1 METGARIAI
10 GLMRARLQAMALVSP
25 GWAARAALRLFLTP
39 FARRD
44 LRVPDIFRK
53 AEHLRYR
60 SGETMVQ
67 AYRWNHPSPRRFL
80 ILHGFASCAFKFE
93 AYVMPMVRQGF
104 EVVAIDAPAHGRS
117 EGRRVALTDYMR
129 AIGDAER
136 AYGPMDAC
144 LAHSFGGLAASLYL
158 EASPRGNRP
167 RLALVAPATE
177 TRRAIDTF
185 IQFMRLD
192 DRVRRSFE
200 ALIRERTGQEPDQF
214 SISRAAARM
223 PADILWVHDEDDDLT
238 PIDDVR
244 PVMAA
249 AHPHIRFL
257 VTRGLGHRRIY
268 RDTGVRRRIVAF
280 LGDGRAV

>member
-25 GWAARAALRLFLTP
+25 GWAARSALRLFLTP

-44 LRVPDIFRK
+44 PRMPDIFRK

-129 AIGDAER
+129 AIGDAE
-136 AYGPMDAC
+136 
-144 LAHSFGGLAASLYL
+144 LA
-158 EASPRGNRP
+158 RQQ
-167 RLALVAPATE
+167 RLQ
-177 TRRAIDTF
+177 RR
-185 IQFMRLD
+185 
-192 DRVRRSFE
+192 
-200 ALIRERTGQEPDQF
+200 
-214 SISRAAARM
+214 
-223 PADILWVHDEDDDLT
+223 
-238 PIDDVR
+238 
-244 PVMAA
+244 
-249 AHPHIRFL
+249 IRFAVL
-257 VTRGLGHRRIY
+257 RRGADAGLHVSLAR
-268 RDTGVRRRIVAF
+268 GVRRHPVDPVGAARGREAHGEPGQRQLIGIQVLSANSRNVSPRMRTIGEKSTPATGGMTFRIGRSSGSVNCCVTDQTWFTNGLRRLTTSKAMSQPSTAF
-280 LGDGRAV
+280 TISTITIS